1 MVADDFF
8 ARWSRKKSE
17 TVAAEESVA
26 GIRSTPSTADVLP
39 SAQDATVREP
49 APLPTSDDV
58 EKLTHDSDYSV
69 FMTQGVDETVR
80 RSAMKK
86 LFTDPHF
93 NVMDGLD
100 VYIEDFSK
108 FEPITPAM
116 LASLNHVK
124 NLLNPESQFEAPFMR
139 LMEEQEKALE
149 EQKEEP
155 VAETDH
161 PIADEAAG
169 ATTVEAK
176 NNEAPPQVNTGATGE
191 RVVTPDVK
199 DD

>member
-1 MVADDFF
+1 MAADDFF

-17 TVAAEESVA
+17 TVSAEASVA
-26 GIRSTPSTADVLP
+26 GVRPMQSADVLP
-39 SAQDATVREP
+39 NVQDANVRQP

-86 LFTDPHF
+86 LFTDPRF

-100 VYIEDFSK
+100 VYIEDFTK
-108 FEPITPAM
+108 VEPITPAM

-124 NLLNPESQFEAPFMR
+124 NLLNPESQFETPFMR
-139 LMEEQEKALE
+139 LLEEEKAAAK
-149 EQKEEP
+149 QSDEP
-155 VAETDH
+155 VAETDC
-161 PIADEAAG
+161 PVVDEASG
-169 ATTVEAK
+169 SATEEK
-176 NNEAPPQVNTGATGE
+176 DNEAPPQSNTGATGE
-191 RVVTPDVK
+191 RVVTPAVK